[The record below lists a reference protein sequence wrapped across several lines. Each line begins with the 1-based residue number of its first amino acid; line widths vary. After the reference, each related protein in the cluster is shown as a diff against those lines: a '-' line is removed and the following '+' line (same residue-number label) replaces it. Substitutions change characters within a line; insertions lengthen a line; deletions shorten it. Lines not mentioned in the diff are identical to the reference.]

1 MKIINSILGT
11 VFELLMMPFRTL
23 PMLGLVLIS
32 AVVAVGM
39 LLVFKKT
46 SNQEQLDAVKRRIH
60 ACLFEIR
67 LFNDDIGAIMRAQL
81 EILRH
86 NMSYLRLQLVPLIF
100 ILPPMILLL
109 TQLQPFY
116 GYSGLEPGES
126 ALLQVTLNPD
136 GELAG
141 GAGFQVD
148 EKPDVSL
155 ELPDGV
161 RLDSPSVWVPS
172 QGEMAWRLVADQPGE
187 HDLAVRVGSDTY
199 SKSLVASEEA
209 IRRSPMRVTSFFDQ
223 VLYPVEKPLA
233 KDGPISSIELTY
245 PEDPYFFLMPKW
257 MWIFFV
263 LTIVF
268 AFALRKPMGV
278 TI

>member
-39 LLVFKKT
+39 LLVFKRT

-86 NMSYLRLQLVPLIF
+86 NMTYLRLQLVPLVF

-141 GAGFQVD
+141 GVGFQVD

-155 ELPDGV
+155 ELPAGV
-161 RLDSPSVWVPS
+161 LLDSPSVWVPS
-172 QGEMAWRLVADQPGE
+172 QGEMAWRLIADQPGE

-199 SKSLVASEEA
+199 SKSLVVSEEA

-223 VLYPVEKPLA
+223 FLYPVEKPLA

-245 PEDPYFFLMPKW
+245 PEDPYFLLMPKW

>member
-1 MKIINSILGT
+1 MKVINSILGS
-11 VFELLMMPFRTL
+11 VFEMVMMPFRTL

-39 LLVFKKT
+39 LLVFKRT

-86 NMSYLRLQLVPLIF
+86 NMSYLRLQLVPLLF

-141 GAGFQVD
+141 GVGFQVD

-155 ELPDGV
+155 ELPAGV

-172 QGEMAWRLVADQPGE
+172 QGEMAWRVVADQPGE

-199 SKSLVASEEA
+199 SKSLVVSEEA

-223 VLYPVEKPLA
+223 FLYPVEKPLA
-233 KDGPISSIELTY
+233 KDGPISTIELTY
-245 PEDPYFFLMPKW
+245 PEDPYFLLMPKW

>member
-1 MKIINSILGT
+1 MEIINSILET

-39 LLVFKKT
+39 LLVFKRT

-86 NMSYLRLQLVPLIF
+86 NMSYLRLQLVPLVF

-141 GAGFQVD
+141 GVGFQVD

-155 ELPDGV
+155 ELPAGV
-161 RLDSPSVWVPS
+161 LLDSPSVWVPS
-172 QGEMAWRLVADQPGE
+172 QGEMAWRLIADQPGE

-199 SKSLVASEEA
+199 SKSLVVSEEA

-223 VLYPVEKPLA
+223 FLYPVEKPLA

-245 PEDPYFFLMPKW
+245 PEDPYFLLMPKW